1 MKVFIETDRLLIR
14 QYKDSDLP
22 AMIAMNQDDQVMEF
36 FLGKRTAEESIAA
49 FHSFK
54 SKIDT
59 QGYAFFAVEE
69 KNSGD
74 FIGFVGLLDI
84 TFDVDFAPGVEI
96 GWRMLRQYWGKGY
109 ATEAAK
115 ACLVFAKDT
124 LGLNKV
130 YSFTTAT
137 NIRSSNVMQKVG
149 MKYVKDFNHP
159 LVPIDHPYRTHVLY
173 EIEL

>member
-1 MKVFIETDRLLIR
+1 MKVFIETERLLIR
-14 QYKDSDLP
+14 QYKESDLP

-36 FLGKRTAEESIAA
+36 FLDKKTAEESTQAYNNM
-49 FHSFK
+49 K

-69 KNSGD
+69 KSSGS

-96 GWRMLRQYWGKGY
+96 RWRMLPQFWGKGY

-115 ACLVFAKDT
+115 ACLAFGKET
-124 LGLNKV
+124 LGLDKI
-130 YSFTTAT
+130 YSFTTT
-137 NIRSSNVMQKVG
+137 QNKRSYNVMEKIG
-149 MKYVKDFNHP
+149 MSYVKNFNHP
-159 LVPIDHPYRTHVLY
+159 LVPKDHPLVEHVLY
-173 EIEL
+173 EINL

>member
-1 MKVFIETDRLLIR
+1 M
-14 QYKDSDLP
+14 LP
-22 AMIAMNQDDQVMEF
+22 
-36 FLGKRTAEESIAA
+36 
-49 FHSFK
+49 
-54 SKIDT
+54 
-59 QGYAFFAVEE
+59 
-69 KNSGD
+69 
-74 FIGFVGLLDI
+74 
-84 TFDVDFAPGVEI
+84 
-96 GWRMLRQYWGKGY
+96 QYWGKGY

-130 YSFTTAT
+130 YSFTTTT

-173 EIEL
+173 KVEL